1 MRPQPVNEAI
11 ETIQQLHE
19 ENGRLQ
25 AEVTRL
31 REELARARLVLGYD
45 VIGPVR
51 APGATERA
59 SGPRWGAGGH
69 HDGDGCLPG
78 DPGANQSSGT
88 M

>member
-11 ETIQQLHE
+11 ETIQQLHA

-31 REELARARLVLGYD
+31 REILARAGIRLVLGYD

-51 APGATERA
+51 APGVPHSVARSQSE
-59 SGPRWGAGGH
+59 GKDL
-69 HDGDGCLPG
+69 HDVSEP
-78 DPGANQSSGT
+78 
-88 M
+88 